1 MNEKSTTILWG
12 SGFDGEASLGEFLK
26 VELHDV
32 PAIQTM
38 DAKTVNPADFGEV
51 L

>member
-1 MNEKSTTILWG
+1 MNEKSTTILWEI
-12 SGFDGEASLGEFLK
+12 GFDGEASLGEFLK

-38 DAKTVNPADFGEV
+38 DAKTVNPPDFSKV